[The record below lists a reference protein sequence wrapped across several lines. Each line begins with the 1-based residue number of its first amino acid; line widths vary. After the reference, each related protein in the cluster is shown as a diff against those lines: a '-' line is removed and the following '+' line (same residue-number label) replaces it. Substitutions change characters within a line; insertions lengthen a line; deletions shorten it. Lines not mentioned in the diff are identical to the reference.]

1 MENSERHERWHRR
14 WSERS
19 VGTKVAVVTGIAVMV
34 PAFLAL
40 FGAVTMWLWNWLM
53 PAIFKLPEIGF
64 WQAIGLLL
72 LSHIFFKSGGLGRT
86 GRSRWR
92 RAKLRDR
99 LREDEEGPQ
108 AQAE

>member
-1 MENSERHERWHRR
+1 MWHSERNEKCHKR

-19 VGTKVAVVTGIAVMV
+19 VEAKVFMIVAALVMV

-72 LSHIFFKSGGLGRT
+72 LAQIFFKGGHAGRA
-86 GRSRWR
+86 GRAQWR
-92 RAKLRDR
+92 RAKLRER
-99 LREDEEGPQ
+99 MREDE
-108 AQAE
+108 AEAKAE

>member
-1 MENSERHERWHRR
+1 MMWHSERNEKWQKR

-19 VGTKVAVVTGIAVMV
+19 VGAKVRVITAAVVLV

-53 PAIFKLPEIGF
+53 PTIFKLPEIGF

-72 LSHIFFKSGGLGRT
+72 LAQIFFKGGQARRAGKAQ
-86 GRSRWR
+86 WR
-92 RAKLRDR
+92 KAKLRER
-99 LREDEEGPQ
+99 MREDEPE
-108 AQAE
+108 AKVE

>member
-1 MENSERHERWHRR
+1 MCHSERNEKCHKR

-19 VGTKVAVVTGIAVMV
+19 ARAKVGLITAAVVMV

-53 PAIFKLPEIGF
+53 PTIFKLPEIGF

-72 LSHIFFKSGGLGRT
+72 LAQIFFKGGHAGRA
-86 GRSRWR
+86 GKARWR
-92 RAKLRDR
+92 RAKLRER
-99 LREDEEGPQ
+99 MREDEPE
-108 AQAE
+108 AKSE

>member
-1 MENSERHERWHRR
+1 MWHSERNEKWHKR

-19 VGTKVAVVTGIAVMV
+19 VRAKVLVIVGVAVML

-53 PAIFKLPEIGF
+53 PTIFKLPEIGF

-72 LSHIFFKSGGLGRT
+72 LAQIFFKGGHAGRAGRT
-86 GRSRWR
+86 QWR
-92 RAKLRDR
+92 RAKLRER
-99 LREDEEGPQ
+99 MRE
-108 AQAE
+108 AESEAKTE

>member
-1 MENSERHERWHRR
+1 MWQSERNGKWHKR

-19 VGTKVAVVTGIAVMV
+19 IGAKVRVVVAIAVMV

-53 PAIFKLPEIGF
+53 PTIFKLPEIGF

-72 LSHIFFKSGGLGRT
+72 LAQIFFKGGHASRAGRAQ
-86 GRSRWR
+86 WR
-92 RAKLRDR
+92 RAKLRECM
-99 LREDEEGPQ
+99 REDEPE
-108 AQAE
+108 AKSEA

>member
-1 MENSERHERWHRR
+1 MSHSEWNEKCHTR

-19 VGTKVAVVTGIAVMV
+19 VGAKVGMIVAAVVMV
-34 PAFLAL
+34 PVFLAL

-53 PAIFKLPEIGF
+53 PTIFKLPEIGF

-72 LSHIFFKSGGLGRT
+72 LAQIFFKGGHAGRA
-86 GRSRWR
+86 GKARWR

-99 LREDEEGPQ
+99 MREDETEVKT
-108 AQAE
+108 E

>member
-1 MENSERHERWHRR
+1 MLDSERNEKWHKK

-19 VGTKVAVVTGIAVMV
+19 LRTRVLMIVGGAVMV

-53 PAIFKLPEIGF
+53 PTIFKLPEIGF

-72 LSHIFFKSGGLGRT
+72 LAHIFFKGGRAGRA
-86 GRSRWR
+86 GRAQWR
-92 RAKLRDR
+92 KAKLRER
-99 LREDEEGPQ
+99 MREDEPGVKT
-108 AQAE
+108 A

>member
-1 MENSERHERWHRR
+1 MCHSERNEKCHKR

-19 VGTKVAVVTGIAVMV
+19 VRAKVGLITAAVVMV

-53 PAIFKLPEIGF
+53 PTIFKLPEIGF

-72 LSHIFFKSGGLGRT
+72 LAQIFFKGGHAGRA
-86 GRSRWR
+86 GRARWR
-92 RAKLRDR
+92 RAKLRER
-99 LREDEEGPQ
+99 MREDAPEARSE
-108 AQAE
+108 